1 MQKLLNETVT
11 KEKAHIIKELQDEL
25 FHTEG
30 KSWFKIIS
38 GSMYPLIDINDRVLV
53 KKIIPSEV
61 RLRDIILFKFD
72 DVFVTHRVIKILR
85 QNGKTLILQK
95 GDAGNHAFAID
106 PEIIVGRVVTIDKK
120 GSFLSLESGRGKIIS
135 QFLGF
140 LSTLGYRFDSRM
152 SVIKSWLR
160 DKPGSVFLISL
171 YRIIKKPYKLLN
183 QLMIKIFFARIMR

>member
-1 MQKLLNETVT
+1 
-11 KEKAHIIKELQDEL
+11 
-25 FHTEG
+25 
-30 KSWFKIIS
+30 
-38 GSMYPLIDINDRVLV
+38 
-53 KKIIPSEV
+53 
-61 RLRDIILFKFD
+61 
-72 DVFVTHRVIKILR
+72 LR